1 MAKIRNAGGWPAVAA
16 VAASTFSVVTT
27 EMLPVGLLSPI
38 GAGLGVSDGTAGL
51 TMTLPGLVAAAA
63 APVLTVCAG
72 RLDRRVLLLTLMGL
86 LTAADLLSAAAP
98 GIEVLLGLRV
108 LVGVCIGG
116 VWAIAAGLGP
126 RLVPSRA
133 AGRATSVIFSGI
145 AVASV
150 LGVPVG
156 TLVGGRAGWRAA
168 FLVMG
173 AVALLVT
180 VALAVVLP
188 PLPPRGAAPSHALPA
203 LLRARRVRAA
213 LLVVLL
219 LVCGHFAGYTFV
231 RPALERIPGTGAGT
245 VGGLMLAYGVAG
257 VAGNFL
263 AGTAAVR
270 HPRRVLA
277 VVAVTLGAVIPAV
290 SLTAGGTAGAAA
302 LLVVWGL
309 AYGGVSVGT
318 QTWLSAVAPEAGE
331 TVSALFVAVFNV
343 AIALGALLGGRAVD
357 AVSVPAALWL
367 GGLLAAAAVVPLG
380 AAGGAGKGRWGRS
393 GEVEEEAEARASA
406 C

>member
-1 MAKIRNAGGWPAVAA
+1 MAKIRNVGGWPAVAA
-16 VAASTFSVVTT
+16 VAAGTFSVVTT
-27 EMLPVGLLSPI
+27 EMLPIGLLSPI

-63 APVLTVCAG
+63 APLLTVCAG

-116 VWAIAAGLGP
+116 VWAIAAGLGG

-133 AGRATSVIFSGI
+133 AGRATSVVFSGI

-150 LGVPVG
+150 LGVPAG

-173 AVALLVT
+173 AVAFLVT
-180 VALAVVLP
+180 VVLAVVLP
-188 PLPPRGAAPSHALPA
+188 PLPPRGAAPSRALPA

-219 LVCGHFAGYTFV
+219 LVCGHFAAYTFV
-231 RPALERIPGTGAGT
+231 RPALERIPGTGSGT

-270 HPRRVLA
+270 HPRRVLT
-277 VVAVTLGAVIPAV
+277 VIAVTLGAVIPAV
-290 SLTAGGTAGAAA
+290 SLTAGGTAGAAV

-357 AVSVPAALWL
+357 AVSVSAALWL
-367 GGLLAAAAVVPLG
+367 GGLLALVAVVPLG
-380 AAGGAGKGRWGRS
+380 SRVAWGGVRER
-393 GEVEEEAEARASA
+393 
-406 C
+406 